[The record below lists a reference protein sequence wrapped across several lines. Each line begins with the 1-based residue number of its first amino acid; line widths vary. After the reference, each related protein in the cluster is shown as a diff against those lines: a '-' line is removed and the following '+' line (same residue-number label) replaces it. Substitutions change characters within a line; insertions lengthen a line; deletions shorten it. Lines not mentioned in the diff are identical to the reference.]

1 MRNPA
6 AVFTAPDCADAFLAR
21 LTDEQRQGLQRIAAD
36 GMTLIKKLPLQQIDG
51 MLLNA
56 FGPGPSTV
64 LFFAEIEDVN
74 SLYDESY

>member
-1 MRNPA
+1 
-6 AVFTAPDCADAFLAR
+6 
-21 LTDEQRQGLQRIAAD
+21 
-36 GMTLIKKLPLQQIDG
+36 MTLLKKLPLQEIDG

-64 LFFAEIEDVN
+64 LFFAEIEDID